1 MNEETDNRKPEAE
14 RQFAPVSVR
23 PTVYAYGVK
32 PLYGGP
38 NGEHFQELPD
48 GKILLWKPHAF
59 LHYWIDEGLNYHECV
74 NEIGEMPGCL
84 WVTRGKFKV
93 ELYGPNNY
101 TVKSA
106 YRPSSAT

>member
-1 MNEETDNRKPEAE
+1 MSKPKNKRKPASVATAEAKGHSDQ
-14 RQFAPVSVR
+14 RLVR

-38 NGEHFQELPD
+38 NGEHFLELPD

-74 NEIGEMPGCL
+74 KETGEMPGCL
-84 WVTRGKFKV
+84 WVTQSKFKV
-93 ELYGPNNY
+93 ELHGPNNY

-106 YRPSSAT
+106 